1 MRTIFMAMLV
11 AALMATV
18 GVYAAS
24 ITGSTKT
31 LGGTG
36 SVTVTAPSTTAAA
49 KFNVSGGNVA
59 TVDVTWTPA
68 ASSNYTI
75 SVDLNAGTST
85 GSLGITTSGTVQR
98 TDTVTVASIAA
109 SAVTSV
115 DLVIAED

>member
-1 MRTIFMAMLV
+1 MRTIFMSMLV

-36 SVTVTAPSTTAAA
+36 SVTVTAPATTAAA

-68 ASSNYTI
+68 SNDNYTI
-75 SVDLNAGTST
+75 SVDINAGTST
-85 GSLGITTSGTVQR
+85 GSLGVTSSGTSPR
-98 TDTVTVASIAA
+98 TDTVTVATIAA
-109 SAVTSV
+109 SAVTGV
-115 DLVIAED
+115 DVVIVGD